1 MRDPRRRIVATVILC
16 VACSLL
22 LAGCSSGPPNLTN
35 AAGASSPRA
44 PKASPSS
51 SGPSPTASQTA
62 NTACSLVTEQD
73 VSTALGVDPGPGTE
87 VVQTGGSACTFGASP
102 KTVSVHLSL
111 AGKVMYD
118 QMRAAPVDGAAMVNL
133 SGIGDAA
140 FGVFKE
146 PFASIGFYHGD
157 AYVSIVIVA
166 DGSQDRAVALAKT
179 ADGRL

>member
-1 MRDPRRRIVATVILC
+1 MATVILC
-16 VACSLL
+16 VVCSLL
-22 LAGCSSGPPNLTN
+22 LAGYSCGPPNLTN
-35 AAGASSPRA
+35 AADASSPRA

-51 SGPSPTASQTA
+51 SGPALTASQTA

-73 VSTALGVDPGPGTE
+73 VSTALGVDPGPGTD
-87 VVQTGGSACTFGASP
+87 VVQTGGSAYTFGASP

-111 AGKVMYD
+111 AGKGVYD
-118 QMRAAPVDGAAMVNL
+118 QMCAASVDGAAMVEL

-146 PFASIGFYHGD
+146 PVASIGFYRGD
-157 AYVSIVIVA
+157 SCVSIVIVA
-166 DGSQDRAVALAKT
+166 DGSQDRVVALAKT